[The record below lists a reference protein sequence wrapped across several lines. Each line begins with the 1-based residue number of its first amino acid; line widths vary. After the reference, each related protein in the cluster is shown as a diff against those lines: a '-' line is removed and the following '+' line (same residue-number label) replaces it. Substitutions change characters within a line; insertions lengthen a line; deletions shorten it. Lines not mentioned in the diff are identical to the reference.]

1 MHPELFE
8 SLRSRSRWSAALPE
22 MRLRVTKDQANEG
35 RDVRLFDENAQPVP
49 RFVNQSATETDD
61 DALELQ
67 GEVKW
72 KLGDLVFNARETA
85 VVRENRLVARERQRI
100 LQTVTQTY
108 FERRRAQVD
117 LLLAPPTDAA
127 ARTVAELKI
136 AELTAELDGVTGGA
150 FSSMVRER

>member
-1 MHPELFE
+1 M
-8 SLRSRSRWSAALPE
+8 
-22 MRLRVTKDQANEG
+22 
-35 RDVRLFDENAQPVP
+35 
-49 RFVNQSATETDD
+49 
-61 DALELQ
+61 
-67 GEVKW
+67 
-72 KLGDLVFNARETA
+72 
-85 VVRENRLVARERQRI
+85 
-100 LQTVTQTY
+100 TQTY